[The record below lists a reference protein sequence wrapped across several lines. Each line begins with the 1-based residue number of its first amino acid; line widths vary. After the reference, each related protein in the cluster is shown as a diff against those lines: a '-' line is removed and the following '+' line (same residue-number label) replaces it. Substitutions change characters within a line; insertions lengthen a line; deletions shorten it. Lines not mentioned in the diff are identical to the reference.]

1 MDTSIEIAH
10 YTPEQLVE
18 ALISVNDEVY
28 FDNALMIYQTLL
40 AKKGW
45 HHNDTN
51 AARLGREN
59 HWLLELLHEVGLGTF
74 ILSGTL
80 DDIYMENHH
89 LEEKVQRLND
99 YLNAK

>member
-40 AKKGW
+40 TKKGW

-59 HWLLELLHEVGLGTF
+59 HWLLELRNVLGSSFTF
-74 ILSGTL
+74 VPDKS
-80 DDIYMENHH
+80 ENYHSEH
-89 LEEKVQRLND
+89 DLLPRALRL
-99 YLNAK
+99 